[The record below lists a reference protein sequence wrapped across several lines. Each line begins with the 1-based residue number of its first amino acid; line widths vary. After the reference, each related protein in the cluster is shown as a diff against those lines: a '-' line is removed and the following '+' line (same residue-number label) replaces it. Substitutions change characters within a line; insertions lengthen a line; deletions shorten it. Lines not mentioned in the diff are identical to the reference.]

1 MDELLLKPIA
11 YIKTDLPEKFGVP
24 RQSGLAPDL
33 KGRIVFEP
41 EYRDNNALRE
51 LDRYTHLWLIWGFSE
66 NRKKESWEPTV
77 RPPRLG
83 GNTRVGVFA
92 SRSPYR
98 PNPIGLTV
106 VKLEGV
112 EKTADKGNVIIVS
125 GTDMTD
131 NTPIYDIKP
140 YLPYVDSIPDASDGF
155 ALADKEGGLEVS
167 FMKKAALLLSEEDK
181 RVLEQLLAQDPRPQ
195 YQNENNR
202 IYVMRFKN
210 YEVSFTV
217 EDKTVTVL
225 NVITTVNG

>member
-66 NRKKESWEPTV
+66 NRKKEGWEPTV

>member
-41 EYRDNNALRE
+41 EYRDSNALRE

-140 YLPYVDSIPDASDGF
+140 YLSYVDSIPDASDGF
-155 ALADKEGGLEVS
+155 ALAEKEGSLRVIFKEEANV
-167 FMKKAALLLSEEDK
+167 LLSDEDK
-181 RVLEQLLAQDPRPQ
+181 NVLVQILAQDPRPQ
-195 YQNENNR
+195 YQDENNR
-202 IYVMRFKN
+202 IYNMRYKS
-210 YEVSFTV
+210 YDVSFTV
-217 EDKTVTVL
+217 DDKTVLVL
-225 NVITTVNG
+225 NVISAVND

>member
-1 MDELLLKPIA
+1 MDELILKPIA

-24 RQSGLAPDL
+24 RQSGLVPDL

-66 NRKKESWEPTV
+66 NRKKEGWEPTV

-98 PNPIGLTV
+98 PNPLGLTV
-106 VKLEGV
+106 VKLESV
-112 EKTADKGNVIIVS
+112 EKTADNGNVILVS